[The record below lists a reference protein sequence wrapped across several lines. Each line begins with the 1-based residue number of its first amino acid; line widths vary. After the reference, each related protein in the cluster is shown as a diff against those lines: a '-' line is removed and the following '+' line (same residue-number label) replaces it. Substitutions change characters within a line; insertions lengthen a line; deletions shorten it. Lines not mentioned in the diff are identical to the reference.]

1 VDIQDV
7 NEEAN
12 RRWERFKSPKSP
24 KNVLQ
29 SLGLE
34 ELVRFQVANSVEFLA
49 QDRTEYGMIFLD
61 GNHDADIVYQEVPLA
76 CVDLRRR
83 A

>member
-1 VDIQDV
+1 
-7 NEEAN
+7 
-12 RRWERFKSPKSP
+12 
-24 KNVLQ
+24 
-29 SLGLE
+29 
-34 ELVRFQVANSVEFLA
+34 VRFQVANSVEFLA